1 MHQFRLQDRIS
12 RGLGAAARHIGAAYD
27 AYRPVGATDP
37 LAPANRY
44 LRLPAAF
51 DAEDPTFKRP
61 SGYGRATWFGIF
73 DSAYTQPGDY
83 LRGPGGTFFVAAQQ
97 ALLPSLCVL
106 ANRVVSL
113 SRPAA
118 PTVPGMNSYGGI
130 LLATATPLLTGWP
143 ASILTAGSGT
153 VGDLPGDAGI
163 PSWTML
169 LPQTPVA
176 LRAADL
182 IRDDLGRAYVIG
194 TAEYTALGWRILA
207 KQAAT

>member
-12 RGLGAAARHIGAAYD
+12 RGLGAAARHIGASYD

-51 DAEDPTFKRP
+51 DAEDPSFQRP

-97 ALLPSLCVL
+97 ALLPSVCVL
-106 ANRVVSL
+106 TNRVVSL

-118 PTVPGMNSYGGI
+118 PTAAGVNSYGGI
-130 LLATATPLLTGWP
+130 LLTAATPLLTAWP
-143 ASILTAGSGT
+143 ASILIAGSGT
-153 VGDLPGDAGI
+153 PGDLPGDASI

-169 LPQTPVA
+169 LPETPVA

-182 IRDDLGRAYVIG
+182 VRDDLGRTYVVG

>member
-1 MHQFRLQDRIS
+1 MQQTRLQDRIS
-12 RGLGAAARHIGAAYD
+12 RGLGAAARHIGAPYD
-27 AYRPVGATDP
+27 AYRPVGPADP
-37 LAPANRY
+37 LTPANRY

-51 DAEDPTFKRP
+51 DAEDPSFQRP

-73 DSAYTQPGDY
+73 DSAYTQPGDF

-97 ALLPSLCVL
+97 SLLPSLCVL
-106 ANRVVSL
+106 TNRVVNL

-118 PTVPGMNSYGGI
+118 PTAPGVNSYGGVT
-130 LLATATPLLTGWP
+130 LATATRLLTAWP

-153 VGDLPGDAGI
+153 AGDLPGDASI
-163 PSWTML
+163 PSWTVL
-169 LPQTPVA
+169 LPDTPVA

-182 IRDDLGRAYVIG
+182 IQDDLGRTYVIG